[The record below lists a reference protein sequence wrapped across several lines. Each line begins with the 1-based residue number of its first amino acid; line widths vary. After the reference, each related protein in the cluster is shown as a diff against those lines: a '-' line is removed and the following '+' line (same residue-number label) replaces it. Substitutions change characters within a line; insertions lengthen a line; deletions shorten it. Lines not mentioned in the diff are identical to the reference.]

1 MAASAARALP
11 WKRIVAMGQ
20 IVLIRFGDDIPPRE
34 RKRLAE
40 LLRRSKG
47 DPRRLSVEERR
58 EVVRIIR
65 RVDVTRLARE
75 LAAAG
80 AASRLL
86 KR

>member
-1 MAASAARALP
+1 MAAAAARALP

-47 DPRRLSVEERR
+47 DPRRLSAEERR

-65 RVDVTRLARE
+65 RVDVARLTRE

-80 AASRLL
+80 ATSRLL